1 MPEGAVHATWWD
13 LARRLGSLRR
23 LVVPVDPT
31 IPQLSFDPGLV
42 WDPPERSARWLR
54 WARKRLDSSAAMFD
68 SMLAL
73 SRGPAALFPPIPDVI
88 DDVSVRPMVLVH
100 DCMRALRAD
109 AAHQFEQGHHG
120 ACVERIEAMV
130 GLSRHC
136 LRQDDTMW
144 VLKGSQFLRSVLQA
158 IRVFDAAVRRAPV
171 ERLALRSSLVM
182 IEELD
187 RSPWP
192 VLLGLDIESRRM
204 HPDLEWPEDALAATV
219 RHELRSTIAGIDEMG
234 A

>member
-31 IPQLSFDPGLV
+31 LPRLSFDPELV

-54 WARKRLDSSAAMFD
+54 WARRRLDDSGAVFG

-73 SRGPAALFPPIPDVI
+73 SRGAAPVFPSIPDVS
-88 DDVSVRPMVLVH
+88 DDSNLKLVILAH
-100 DCMRALRAD
+100 DCQRALRAD
-109 AAHQFEQGHHG
+109 AAHRFEQGHHG

-136 LRQDDTMW
+136 LRQDDTIW
-144 VLKGSQFLRSVLQA
+144 VLKGSQFLRSALQA

-171 ERLALRSSLVM
+171 ERVALRASMVM

-192 VLLGLDIESRRM
+192 VLLG
-204 HPDLEWPEDALAATV
+204 
-219 RHELRSTIAGIDEMG
+219 RH
-234 A
+234 

>member
-1 MPEGAVHATWWD
+1 MGDADRATWWD

-23 LVVPVDPT
+23 LVVPVDATMPR
-31 IPQLSFDPGLV
+31 LSFDPGLV
-42 WDPPERSARWLR
+42 WDPPERADRWLGWTR
-54 WARKRLDSSAAMFD
+54 RRLDDSGAVFG

-73 SRGPAALFPPIPDVI
+73 SRGAVPEFPSIPDVR
-88 DDVSVRPMVLVH
+88 DDSKLKLVVLVH
-100 DCMRALRAD
+100 DCQRALRAD
-109 AAHQFEQGHHG
+109 AAHRFEQGHDG

-136 LRQDDTMW
+136 LRQDDTIW
-144 VLKGSQFLRSVLQA
+144 VLKGSQFLRSALQA
-158 IRVFDAAVRRAPV
+158 IRLFDAAVRRAPV
-171 ERLALRSSLVM
+171 ERVALRASLVM

-204 HPDLEWPEDALAATV
+204 HPDFEWPKDALAASV
-219 RHELRSTIAGIDEMG
+219 RHDLRSTIVGIDGTG